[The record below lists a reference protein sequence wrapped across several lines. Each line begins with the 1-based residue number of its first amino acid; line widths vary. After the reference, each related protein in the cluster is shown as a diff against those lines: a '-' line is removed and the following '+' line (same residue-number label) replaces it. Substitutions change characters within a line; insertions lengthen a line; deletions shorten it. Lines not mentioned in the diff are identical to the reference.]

1 MCTNAPQGSQSG
13 FAQTAGRLT
22 PVLEPGERV
31 LWYGQSRPLRV
42 ILSKAAH
49 ALFGTTMPVLYLL
62 TPLHS
67 LLSFLFQPFAPDQ
80 SISRTVFK

>member
-42 ILSKAAH
+42 ILS
-49 ALFGTTMPVLYLL
+49 MPVLYLL